1 MGGAS
6 RKGGEL
12 RKHLGTRRRLVIFG
26 LAVAVAAAAGTSA
39 WAALGDTPTVPSR
52 IFVQFNGTT
61 VPASAYSI
69 DGTSSPA
76 KGGATTQAYK
86 VVIDAP
92 VTNDTSLVQAFKS
105 GRVADVQI
113 ALFDFEGIPVTRY
126 DFSNATVASYH
137 QTGSNA
143 TGSSYEQE
151 LVLTSTSLTVS

>member
-1 MGGAS
+1 M
-6 RKGGEL
+6 
-12 RKHLGTRRRLVIFG
+12 RKHLGTRRRLVIVG

-39 WAALGDTPTVPSR
+39 WAALGDPPTPAHF
-52 IFVQFNGTT
+52 FVQFNGTT
-61 VPASAYSI
+61 VQASAYSI
-69 DGTSSPA
+69 EGTSIPT

-105 GRVADVQI
+105 GHVAQVQI
-113 ALFDFEGIPVTRY
+113 ALFDAEAKPVNTY